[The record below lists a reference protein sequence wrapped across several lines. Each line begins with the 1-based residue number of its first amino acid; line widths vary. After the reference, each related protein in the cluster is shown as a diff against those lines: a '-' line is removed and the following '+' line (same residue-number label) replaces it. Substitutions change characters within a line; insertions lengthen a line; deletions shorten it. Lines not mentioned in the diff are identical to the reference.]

1 MGPDVAFY
9 LIVMKGMQL
18 AKGLQV
24 LSANLSAFFSSF
36 SCFFQFFY
44 LEISIYSFRQLKLPK
59 VHKIQCLCVFNF
71 ITCMFVFF

>member
-24 LSANLSAFFSSF
+24 LSAFFSSF

-71 ITCMFVFF
+71 IICMFVFF

>member
-24 LSANLSAFFSSF
+24 LSANLSAFFLHLVAF
-36 SCFFQFFY
+36 
-44 LEISIYSFRQLKLPK
+44 
-59 VHKIQCLCVFNF
+59 FNF
-71 ITCMFVFF
+71 FIWKFQYILLGN

>member
-36 SCFFQFFY
+36 SCFFNFFIWKFQY
-44 LEISIYSFRQLKLPK
+44 ILLG
-59 VHKIQCLCVFNF
+59 N
-71 ITCMFVFF
+71 